1 MLNARRC
8 YQRSCTVN
16 HETLTYTA
24 DGLTMQSQ
32 LFFQPGADK
41 RAAVLVFP
49 EAFGLSEHA
58 IGRAKRLAEMGY
70 VALASDLHG
79 NGMIE
84 NDLQKAIGLLTPLF
98 QDPTKTRARAAA
110 GLAALTAR
118 PEVDA
123 TRVAAIGFCFGGT
136 MALELARGGAE
147 VHAVVGFHSGLG
159 TAMPASPD
167 VKFHA
172 RVLVCI
178 GADDPMINADQRAT
192 FEAEMRAAKVDWQMH
207 LYGDT
212 VHSFTNEHASERG
225 MPDAIRYSADADRR
239 SWAAMTELF
248 EQVL

>member
-1 MLNARRC
+1 MH
-8 YQRSCTVN
+8 

-32 LFFQPGADK
+32 LFFEEGSSK
-41 RAAVLVFP
+41 RPAVLVFP

-58 IGRAKRLAEMGY
+58 IGRAKRLASMGY

-79 NGMIE
+79 NGLIE

-98 QDPTKTRARAAA
+98 QDPTKTRARAGA

-118 PEVDA
+118 TEVDA
-123 TRVAAIGFCFGGT
+123 SKIGAIGFCFGGT

-147 VHAVVGFHSGLG
+147 VRAVVGFHSGLG
-159 TAMPASPD
+159 TAMPVSPET
-167 VKFHA
+167 KFHA

-178 GADDPMINADQRAT
+178 GADDPMINAEQRSA
-192 FEAEMRAAKVDWQMH
+192 FEAEMRSAKVDWQMH

-225 MPDAIRYSADADRR
+225 MPDAIRYSAEADKR
-239 SWAAMTELF
+239 SWESMTELF
-248 EQVL
+248 GEVLV

>member
-1 MLNARRC
+1 MH
-8 YQRSCTVN
+8 

-24 DGLTMQSQ
+24 DGLTMESQ
-32 LFFQPGADK
+32 LFFEEGSSK
-41 RAAVLVFP
+41 RPAVLVFP

-58 IGRAKRLAEMGY
+58 IGRAKRLASMGY

-79 NGMIE
+79 NGLIE

-98 QDPTKTRARAAA
+98 QDPTKTRARAGA

-118 PEVDA
+118 AEVDPS
-123 TRVAAIGFCFGGT
+123 RVAAIGFCFGGT
-136 MALELARGGAE
+136 MALELARGGAD
-147 VHAVVGFHSGLG
+147 VRAVVGFHSGLG

-167 VKFHA
+167 TKFHA

-178 GADDPMINADQRAT
+178 GADDPMINAEQRAA
-192 FEAEMRAAKVDWQMH
+192 FEAEMRSAKVDWQMH

-225 MPDAIRYSADADRR
+225 MPDAIRYSAEADKR
-239 SWAAMTELF
+239 SWESMTELF
-248 EQVL
+248 NEVLV